1 MAQGCPTVPDAA
13 RVGARC
19 TIPGPPSVMSTT
31 DVYRTLTARQLRA
44 WSEDEGLVMRLRTN
58 RDLLPSGHLAAR
70 VPVLVE
76 WRASRLD
83 GEAPFLLLRNV
94 NYGGSP
100 LERTTILR
108 NVRMPLDGLAY
119 VEFTMV
125 PLGPGGGRGPVQ
137 HGHLRFV
144 FKPDRRP
151 VMLDLDES
159 PVGADARLDDLVLS
173 WEPWRFRDDR
183 FSFVKALGD
192 DFDLCLRAY
201 AGAQRYLEDILDG
214 HEWLS
219 YRLRLPGGAEGAR
232 ELLQVALAMG
242 DGAAR
247 HTLARLLDEV
257 AADWLGEAPAGEGMA
272 AEEGAGRSEDL
283 EALRRRIDEPGQLT
297 FDAPELAPDELT
309 YQTLVRSCAALAR
322 YTVFLT
328 ARRLADRGLTDGVDP
343 AKLPEPALGV
353 TEPWMQA
360 IPKSDLRG
368 LFLRAPSA
376 LRYLMRNPGVLP
388 NRIPRE
394 LDAAGLLVRRGGK
407 PWLLRYG
414 GKGLR
419 PYSSQG
425 ARHFEP

>member
-1 MAQGCPTVPDAA
+1 
-13 RVGARC
+13 
-19 TIPGPPSVMSTT
+19 MSPA
-31 DVYRTLTARQLRA
+31 DHDPADQHGVYRTLTARQLRA
-44 WSEDEGLVMRLRTN
+44 WTEDESRVMRLRTN

-76 WRASRLD
+76 WRSSRLD

-100 LERTTILR
+100 LERTTVLHS
-108 NVRMPLDGLAY
+108 VRMPLGGLAF
-119 VEFTMV
+119 VELTMV

-144 FKPDRRP
+144 FEADRRP
-151 VMLDLDES
+151 VMLDLDGS

-201 AGAQRYLEDILDG
+201 AGAQRYLEDILEG

-219 YRLRLPGGAEGAR
+219 YRLRLPGGAEGAL
-232 ELLQVALAMG
+232 ELLRVALAMG

-247 HTLARLLDEV
+247 HTLARLLDEIP
-257 AADWLGEAPAGEGMA
+257 ADWLGEAPAGAG
-272 AEEGAGRSEDL
+272 AEEDDGAGDDW
-283 EALRRRIDEPGQLT
+283 EALRRRIEEPGRLA
-297 FDAPELAPDELT
+297 FDAPELAPEELT
-309 YQTLVRSCAALAR
+309 YQTLVRSCAAMAR
-322 YTVFLT
+322 YTVLLA
-328 ARRLADRGLTDGVDP
+328 ARRLVDRGLADGVDP
-343 AKLPEPALGV
+343 ARLPEPALGV

-360 IPKSDLRG
+360 VPKADLRG
-368 LFLRAPSA
+368 LFMRAPSA
-376 LRYLMRNPGVLP
+376 LRYIVRNPRVLP
-388 NRIPRE
+388 NLIPGE
-394 LDAAGLLVRRGGK
+394 LDSAGLLVRKGRK

-414 GKGLR
+414 TKGLR

-425 ARHFEP
+425 VRRLEP

>member
-1 MAQGCPTVPDAA
+1 MTD
-13 RVGARC
+13 
-19 TIPGPPSVMSTT
+19 T

-44 WSEDEGLVMRLRTN
+44 WSEDESLVMRLRTN

-100 LERTTILR
+100 LERTTMLHS
-108 NVRMPLDGLAY
+108 VRMPLDGLSY

-144 FKPDRRP
+144 FAAERRP
-151 VMLDLDES
+151 VMLGLEGS

-201 AGAQRYLEDILDG
+201 AGAQRYLEDIVEG

-219 YRLRLPGGAEGAR
+219 YRLRLPGGAAGAR
-232 ELLQVALAMG
+232 ELLLVALAMG

-247 HTLARLLDEV
+247 HTLARLLDQA
-257 AADWLGEAPAGEGMA
+257 AADWLGEAPAGEGAA
-272 AEEGAGRSEDL
+272 AEAGAGQGEDW
-283 EALRRRIDEPGQLT
+283 EALRRRLDEPGQLS

-309 YQTLVRSCAALAR
+309 YQTLVRSCASLAR
-322 YTVFLT
+322 YTVLLT
-328 ARRLADRGLTDGVDP
+328 ARRLADRGVTDGVDP

-360 IPKSDLRG
+360 VPKGDLRG

-394 LDAAGLLVRRGGK
+394 LDAAGLLVRKGSK

-414 GKGLR
+414 AKGLR